1 MRFRVLGSVEAYDG
15 DRRLPVPGG
24 KPLLLLAALL
34 TEAGRV
40 VAVDRLVDIL
50 WPEDPPE
57 TCRALIHTHVAT
69 LRRALKAGDEI
80 TTRPPGYLL
89 RVGTDDL
96 DSAVFERD
104 VGDAREAAAGGRATD
119 AIRTYR
125 AAEALWRGSVAY
137 AGVEAAPV
145 VAEANRLDALRLAAI
160 EERIDI
166 ELGLGRE
173 RELVSELTGVVAA
186 RPHNERLRARLMV
199 VLYRLGRQA
208 DALATYAAGRAA
220 LVDTLGIEPGPEL
233 RGTHEAILR
242 GDPVLLPTTPDART
256 TPDTSTTADKTT
268 GDTPTAPGTPTTAD
282 APTTAEQ
289 VPSPPEAPPTTRAQT
304 GTPARR
310 APAQLPIVP
319 ADFTG
324 RATAIAEM
332 VAMLTSDAA
341 PTCVVAGQ
349 GGAGKSTLALRVAHD
364 LAPSF
369 PDGQLYVDLRGASG
383 SPTPPVEVLGRFLRA
398 LGSDPAAVPDSLDER
413 ADHFRTLLSTRRML
427 VVLDDAA
434 GEGQVRPLL
443 PGGAGN
449 AVIVTARRR
458 LPGLAGA
465 THVQLDVMSEDEAV
479 ALLGRIAGPQ
489 RVAAEPDQAREL
501 VRLCGFLPLPVRI
514 VGARLASRSYW
525 TLAAMVA
532 RLADETRRLDELAVA
547 DQQVRAGIEVT
558 YRGLDERSR
567 AALRA
572 LCWMSLPDFPA
583 WVTARLLDIPTDDAD
598 LAIEALL
605 DAHLM
610 AVVTVDGVGQPR
622 FRIHELIQ
630 IYGREQAAAA
640 DPPEHRAAAVRRVLG
655 TWLRLV
661 DQAGAHAPGGTIPF
675 APELPR
681 DEPVDPVDQVTA
693 GPSGTAPAAWL
704 EAEQAALVAAVERA
718 AALGLVDSAVALA
731 TALGGS
737 VFALGNQFEAW
748 RRTHTAALAAARDA
762 GDRAAE
768 AVMLAQLG
776 QLYYTQDNY
785 GPAHQHLLEALTTF
799 RELGDPRGEATAQA
813 SLGWICREQGR
824 LPEALH
830 FLRQAHAYFTTTS
843 LDPAIGYTG
852 RLIGTTLLEQGE
864 FDQARADL
872 TEALAAYRRCGSR
885 HGEALVL
892 RSLGLV
898 HRAVG
903 ELDEALA
910 LSTEALA
917 ILRAIGD
924 EKHEAYGLQAVAKT
938 LVRLGRGDEAGPMLD
953 QAMAICE
960 RLDDAWGV
968 AFVLRTRGELHLA
981 AGRLTEAEDD
991 LTGAIRMF
999 ADLDVAMMRA
1009 RAERDLARVLDAR
1022 GDHAAA
1028 EKVRENALATFK
1040 THGAREFRE

>member
-15 DRRLPVPGG
+15 DHQLPIPGG

-40 VAVDRLVDIL
+40 VAADRLVNIL

-57 TCRALIHTHVAT
+57 TCRALIHTHIAT

-80 TTRPPGYLL
+80 LTRPPGYLV
-89 RVGTDDL
+89 RVGPDDL
-96 DSAVFERD
+96 NSAVFEHH
-104 VGDAREAAAGGRATD
+104 VADAREAAASGRATD

-125 AAEALWRGSVAY
+125 AAEALWHGPVAY
-137 AGVEAAPV
+137 AGIDAAAV
-145 VAEANRLDALRLAAI
+145 VAEANRLDALRLAAT

-173 RELVSELTGVVAA
+173 RELVSELTGVVAV
-186 RPHNERLRARLMV
+186 RPNNERLRARLMV

-208 DALATYAAGRAA
+208 DALATYAAGRDA
-220 LVDTLGIEPGPEL
+220 LIDTLGIEPGPEL
-233 RGTHEAILR
+233 RRTHEAILR
-242 GDPVLLPTTPDART
+242 GDPVLLPTTPAT
-256 TPDTSTTADKTT
+256 TVTTA
-268 GDTPTAPGTPTTAD
+268 AP
-282 APTTAEQ
+282 APTHVSGVRAQ
-289 VPSPPEAPPTTRAQT
+289 GAAEAPQAGQ
-304 GTPARR
+304 
-310 APAQLPIVP
+310 PAQLPIVP

-332 VAMLTSDAA
+332 VALLTPAGPDAA
-341 PTCVVAGQ
+341 PAAATCVVAGQ

-369 PDGQLYVDLRGASG
+369 PDGQLYVDLRGASETA
-383 SPTPPVEVLGRFLRA
+383 TPPVEVLGRFLRA
-398 LGSDPAAVPDSLDER
+398 LGSDPASVSDSLDER

-434 GEGQVRPLL
+434 NERQVRPLL

-465 THVQLDVMSEDEAV
+465 THVQLDVMSDDEAV
-479 ALLGRIAGPQ
+479 ALLGRIAGVR
-489 RVAAEPDQAREL
+489 RVTAEPDQAREL

-514 VGARLASRSYW
+514 VGARLASRPYW
-525 TLAAMVA
+525 TLAGMVA
-532 RLADETRRLDELAVA
+532 RLADETRRLDELAIA

-558 YRGLDERSR
+558 YRGLDDRSR

-572 LCWMSLPDFPA
+572 LCWMGLPDFPA
-583 WVTARLLDIPTDDAD
+583 WVTARLLDIATDDGD
-598 LAIEALL
+598 LAIEALI
-605 DAHLM
+605 DAHLV

-630 IYGREQAAAA
+630 IYGREQAAAT
-640 DPPEHRAAAVRRVLG
+640 DPPEQRAAAVRRVLG
-655 TWLRLV
+655 TWLWLV
-661 DQAGAHAPGGTIPF
+661 DQATAHAPSGTIPF

-681 DEPVDPVDQVTA
+681 DQPVDQATA
-693 GPSGTAPAAWL
+693 GPSVTAPAAWL
-704 EAEQAALVAAVERA
+704 QAEQSALVAAVERA

-748 RRTHTAALAAARDA
+748 SRTHTAALAAARGAD
-762 GDRAAE
+762 DRAAE
-768 AVMLAQLG
+768 AVMLVQLG

-785 GPAHQHLLEALTTF
+785 GPAHQHLLEALTIF

-813 SLGWICREQGR
+813 SLGWICREQGH

-830 FLRQAHAYFTTTS
+830 FLRQAYAYFTTTS
-843 LDPAIGYTG
+843 LDSAIGYTG
-852 RLIGTTLLEQGE
+852 RLIGTTLLERGE

-898 HRAVG
+898 CRAVG
-903 ELDEALA
+903 ELEEALA
-910 LSTEALA
+910 LSMEALA
-917 ILRAIGD
+917 ILRSIAD

-938 LVRLGRGDEAGPMLD
+938 LVRLGRGDEARPMLD
-953 QAMAICE
+953 QAMSICE
-960 RLDDAWGV
+960 RLDDAWGA

-981 AGRLTEAEDD
+981 AGRLTEAEHD
-991 LTGAIRMF
+991 LSDAIRMF
-999 ADLDVAMMRA
+999 TDLDVAVMRA

-1028 EKVRENALATFK
+1028 EKVRQSALATFK
-1040 THGAREFRE
+1040 THGAREFWE